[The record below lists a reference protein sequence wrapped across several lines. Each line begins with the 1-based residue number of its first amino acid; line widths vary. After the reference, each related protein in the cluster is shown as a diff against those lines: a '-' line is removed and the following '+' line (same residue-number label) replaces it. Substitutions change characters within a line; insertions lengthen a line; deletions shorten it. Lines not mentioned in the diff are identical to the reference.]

1 MIRPAQERDI
11 PAVLKLLAQVAG
23 VHRAIR
29 PDLFR
34 EGATKYTADELER
47 IFRDP
52 DAPVFVCEDAGE
64 VNGYCFCL
72 IKRHVNDGALT
83 DYTELYIDDLCVDEH
98 CRGQGTGRQ
107 LYEHARAFAAENGM
121 DYITLNVWEGNFP
134 ALNFYKSM
142 GLRPL
147 KYVMEQP
154 LKEDL

>member
-1 MIRPAQERDI
+1 MIRPAGERDR
-11 PAVLKLLAQVAG
+11 PAVMELLKQVAA
-23 VHRAIR
+23 VHRDIR
-29 PDLFR
+29 PDMFR
-34 EGATKYTADELER
+34 SGATKYAPEELKAIFARADT
-47 IFRDP
+47 
-52 DAPVFVCEDAGE
+52 PVFVYEDAGL
-64 VNGYCFCL
+64 VKGYCFCL

-98 CRGQGTGRQ
+98 CRGQGAGRQ